1 MQTTKERVLALL
13 EPETQCSGASISRTL
28 GVSRAAVWQ
37 AVEALRAEGY
47 EIEARTRLGYRL
59 LARPDLLT
67 PGEIRRFRAPETA
80 DLPVAYHARV
90 DSTNR
95 AARQW
100 ALAAAPHG
108 AAVVADEQ
116 TAGRGRF
123 GRSFLSPPGMGL
135 YLSVIL
141 RPDWPPEWLP
151 LLTIFVAVAACDAI
165 AAVAGCRPQ
174 IKWVNDLLMGGRK
187 LAGILTEL
195 SLEGE
200 SGRVDSAV
208 VGIGINCHA
217 AAFPAD
223 LAAKATSLE
232 AETERRIRRAQLAAA
247 LLDRFFDMAG
257 HGQPARYADDLARY
271 RADCVTLGR
280 RVLVSSPAGTRTG
293 QALAVTDSGALTVRF
308 DGGRTEDLSSG
319 EVSLHGDPPPG

>member
-13 EPETQCSGASISRTL
+13 GPGAQCSGASISRAL
-28 GVSRAAVWQ
+28 GVSRTAVWQ
-37 AVEALRAEGY
+37 AVESLRAEGY

-67 PGEIRRFRAPETA
+67 PEEIRRFRTPETT
-80 DLPVAYHARV
+80 DLPIAYHARV

-100 ALAAAPHG
+100 ALAGAPHG

-123 GRSFLSPPGMGL
+123 GRPFLSPPGAGL
-135 YLSVIL
+135 YLSLVL
-141 RPDWPPEWLP
+141 RPDWPPERLP
-151 LLTIFVAVAACDAI
+151 LLTVFVAVAACDAI
-165 AAVAGCRPQ
+165 AAVAGRRPQ
-174 IKWVNDLLMGGRK
+174 VKWVNDLLMGGRK

-208 VGIGINCHA
+208 VGIGLNCHA
-217 AAFPAD
+217 VPFPED

-232 AETERRIRRAQLAAA
+232 AETGRRICRAQLAAA
-247 LLDRFFDMAG
+247 LLDRLFDMAG
-257 HGQPARYADDLARY
+257 PRQPEHCANDLARY
-271 RADCVTLGR
+271 RTDCVTPGR
-280 RVLVSSPAGTRTG
+280 RVSVSSPAGTRLG
-293 QALAVTDSGALTVRF
+293 QALTVTDSGALTVRF
-308 DGGRTEDLSSG
+308 DDGHTEDLPSG
-319 EVSLHGDPPPG
+319 EVSLHGD